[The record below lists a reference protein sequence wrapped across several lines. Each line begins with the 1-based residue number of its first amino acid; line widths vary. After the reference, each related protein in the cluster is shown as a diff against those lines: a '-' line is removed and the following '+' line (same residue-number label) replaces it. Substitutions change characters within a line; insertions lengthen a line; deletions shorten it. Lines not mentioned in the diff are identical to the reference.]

1 MKAWQR
7 YLVFQLPGL
16 GLLAILLTAATYWF
30 SLPIWASAVGGLLW
44 IAKDAALYPLLK
56 RAYEDSKSTGTAS
69 LVGCLGTAQED
80 LSPKGLVRIGPELW
94 RAVSVAPVGA
104 GQQVRVT
111 GSDGM
116 TLRVE
121 AVPDSGAGR
130 DQAPGA

>member
-7 YLVFQLPGL
+7 YLVYQLPGL
-16 GLLAILLTAATYWF
+16 GLLAILLAAATYWF
-30 SLPIWASAVGGLLW
+30 SLPIWASALATLLW

-69 LVGCLGTAQED
+69 LVGHLGTAQED
-80 LSPKGLVRIGPELW
+80 LSPQGLVRIGPELW
-94 RAVSVAPVGA
+94 RAVSVAPIAA

-121 AVPDSGAGR
+121 AVPESGPSP
-130 DQAPGA
+130 DPPPGP

>member
-16 GLLAILLTAATYWF
+16 GLLAILLAAATYWF
-30 SLPIWASAVGGLLW
+30 SLPVWASALAGLLW

-80 LSPKGLVRIGPELW
+80 LSPKGFVRIGPELW
-94 RAVSVAPVGA
+94 RAVSVGPVGA

-121 AVPDSGAGR
+121 AAPDSGAGR
-130 DQAPGA
+130 DQAPGP